1 MLFDL
6 RELEDVLVTF
16 KESLWHTL
24 VDHATVYADER
35 IVFRFK
41 DGTEITAML

>member
-1 MLFDL
+1 
-6 RELEDVLVTF
+6 VTF

-24 VDHATVYADER
+24 VGHATVYADER

-41 DGTEITAML
+41 DGTEISTML